1 MKNLCIAIIG
11 ISLLAGCTTV
21 PQSTNPSLD
30 PAGTE
35 PGLDWIT
42 YRDPQDRFTLR
53 YPSDWLQTDATTEV
67 QFWDNLDDDVN
78 SVKMALIQETRTDE
92 QIQSQAPEDMGPNFQ
107 RNFYTYDVNGH
118 PTFTEVGS
126 SDIAQYRTYY
136 YDLADGSRL
145 ALIAWLHDN
154 NEKIWQDSLSV
165 QQSFQ
170 WVEGISPKE

>member
-1 MKNLCIAIIG
+1 M
-11 ISLLAGCTTV
+11 
-21 PQSTNPSLD
+21 
-30 PAGTE
+30 
-35 PGLDWIT
+35 
-42 YRDPQDRFTLR
+42 
-53 YPSDWLQTDATTEV
+53 

-78 SVKMALIQETRTDE
+78 SVKMALIPETRTDE
-92 QIQSQAPEDMGPNFQ
+92 QIQSQAPEDWGPNFQ

-136 YDLADGSRL
+136 YDLANGSRL
-145 ALIAWLHDN
+145 AFIAWLHDN